1 MFDGSI
7 APLTARL
14 ALPML
19 IGQLLQVAYMIIDT
33 AFIARIDPTS
43 TALLSGTGLAFPLFF
58 LFMAIGVS
66 INVGVST
73 LMGRMIG
80 EKRADAAQHVLA
92 SGLLIA
98 SVIIAPVLA
107 LGYPF
112 GHTFLHVLAG
122 SRLSDQAVDYGLR
135 FYYFLLPGFGL
146 MLLGQAFFGIL
157 QGEGRTDTI
166 ARIMVI
172 STLLN
177 IVLDP
182 ILIFILHMGVA
193 GAGLATSLSVLIS
206 MVYGVLSLKKGGS
219 HLTLTIN
226 LFNSQKPFIREII
239 RIGFPNLISMAA
251 MSISFMILNKLVG
264 GIGQVEMNAW
274 TMVGRMDQ
282 IVLIPSFAISGATVA
297 MISQNFGRGN
307 LVRVR
312 KIYRMNILLGMG
324 VVTAVALLYM
334 IVTPFLFPFF
344 STVTKVVST
353 AVFQVRVVSLSFTGV
368 CAAII
373 STAAFQ
379 ATGKPLPALV
389 ISFFRMG
396 IISIPLAVLM
406 AYTWGLG
413 YPGILFALAAGNLA
427 VLPIAFGWT
436 RLHLK
441 RLHAQPLIRDA
452 TTAG

>member
-80 EKRADAAQHVLA
+80 EKRADEAPHVLA

-98 SVIIAPVLA
+98 SVIIVPVLA

-112 GHTFLHVLAG
+112 GHTFLHILAG
-122 SRLSDQAVDYGLR
+122 SRLSDQAVDYGLY
-135 FYYFLLPGFGL
+135 FYYFLLPGFAL

-177 IVLDP
+177 IILDP
-182 ILIFILHMGVA
+182 ILIFIVHMGVS
-193 GAGLATSLSVLIS
+193 GAGLATSLSVMIS

-226 LFNSQKPFIREII
+226 LFNSQKPLIREII

-264 GIGQVEMNAW
+264 GIGQTEMNAW

-297 MISQNFGRGN
+297 MVSQNFGRGN
-307 LVRVR
+307 LLRVR
-312 KIYRMNILLGMG
+312 KMYRINMLLGMG
-324 VVTAVALLYM
+324 VVTFVALLYM

-344 STVTKVVST
+344 STVTDVVST
-353 AVFQVRVVSLSFTGV
+353 AVFQVRVVALSFTGV

-373 STAAFQ
+373 STAVFQ

-389 ISFFRMG
+389 ISLFRMG

-441 RLHAQPLIRDA
+441 RLQAQPIVRDA
-452 TTAG
+452 PTAG